1 MPLELLTYFSR
12 DCSHT
17 QGFKIYY
24 IGSRYKIHKPFFEE
38 FVRKYG
44 TKLNFNSD
52 YHPKR
57 MVKLSGKL
65 KLEFF
70 FEKFSRK

>member
-1 MPLELLTYFSR
+1 M
-12 DCSHT
+12 
-17 QGFKIYY
+17 
-24 IGSRYKIHKPFFEE
+24 
-38 FVRKYG
+38 G

-57 MVKLSGKL
+57 MVKLSGEL